1 MNIYVFQALNG
12 LSLGMVYF
20 LLSVGLSIIFGLLGF
35 VNFAH
40 GALFVVGAYAAMY
53 MSEVSSSFIVG
64 LLASFVIVGGL
75 GVVLERTLLR
85 RTYRMPH
92 EAQIL
97 LTVGLT
103 FILIEAVVLVFGPEP
118 QRIPVPDALNGVVMI
133 GPYPIPTYRAFIF
146 VFCGLVG
153 VLLWLLF
160 ERTLFG
166 ARVRAGNEKPEMLS
180 LLGTKVSKVYAL
192 AFALG
197 AGLAGLA
204 GGLAAPIRGA
214 DPSMGLEAIV
224 IAFVVVVLGGMGS
237 FSGPLIGGLIIG
249 VTQSMMSAVW
259 PEGARLTIF
268 LVMALILL
276 IRPRGLFGRA

>member
-12 LSLGMVYF
+12 LGLGMVYF

-53 MSEVSSSFIVG
+53 VTQATGSFIAG
-64 LLASFVIVGGL
+64 LAASFAAVALL
-75 GVVLERTLLR
+75 GAVMERFLLR

-97 LTVGLT
+97 LTLGLT
-103 FILIEAVVLVFGPEP
+103 FIITEAVVLAFGPEP
-118 QRIPVPDALNGVVMI
+118 QRVDVPASLAGVLMI
-133 GPYPIPTYRAFIF
+133 GPYPVPVYRAFIF
-146 VFCGLVG
+146 LFCACVGL
-153 VLLWLLF
+153 LLWLLF

-166 ARVRAGNEKPEMLS
+166 ARVRAGNERPEMLS
-180 LLGTKVSKVYAL
+180 LLGTRVSTVYAL

-204 GGLAAPIRGA
+204 GGLAAPLRGA
-214 DPSMGLEAIV
+214 DPSMGMEAVV

-237 FSGPLIGGLIIG
+237 FSGPLVGGLVIG
-249 VTQSMMSAVW
+249 VTQSMMSAIW
-259 PEGARLTIF
+259 PQGARLAIF
-268 LVMALILL
+268 LVMALVLL

>member
-1 MNIYVFQALNG
+1 VNIYVFQALNG
-12 LSLGMVYF
+12 LGLGMVYF

-40 GALFVVGAYAAMY
+40 GALFLVGAYSAMY
-53 MSEVSSSFIVG
+53 AMEASGSFVVG
-64 LLASFVIVGGL
+64 LLASFVVVGGV
-75 GVVLERTLLR
+75 GVALERSLLR

-103 FILIEAVVLVFGPEP
+103 FILTEAMVLAFGPEP
-118 QRIPVPDALNGVVMI
+118 QRVAVPDALSGVVMM
-133 GPYPIPTYRAFIF
+133 GAYPIPAYRAFIF
-146 VFCGLVG
+146 AFCAGIGL
-153 VLLWLLF
+153 LLWLLF

-166 ARVRAGNEKPEMLS
+166 ARVRAGNQNPEMLS
-180 LLGTKVSKVYAL
+180 LLGARVSRVYAL
-192 AFALG
+192 TFALG

-204 GGLAAPIRGA
+204 GGLAAPLRGA
-214 DPSMGLEAIV
+214 DPAMGMEAIV

-237 FSGPLIGGLIIG
+237 FSGPLVGGLIIG
-249 VTQSMMSAVW
+249 VTQSTMSAIW
-259 PEGARLTIF
+259 PEGARLMIF
-268 LVMALILL
+268 VAMALVLL

>member
-1 MNIYVFQALNG
+1 VNIYIFQALNG
-12 LSLGMVYF
+12 LGLGMVYF

-53 MSEVSSSFIVG
+53 MTQVTDSFVVG
-64 LLASFVIVGGL
+64 LVASFAVVAGL
-75 GVVLERTLLR
+75 GVVMERILLR

-97 LTVGLT
+97 LTVGVT
-103 FILIEAVVLVFGPEP
+103 FIITEAVVLAFGPEP
-118 QRIPVPDALNGVVMI
+118 QRVAVPEALSGVLMI
-133 GPYPIPTYRAFIF
+133 GPYPVPAYRAFIF
-146 VFCGLVG
+146 GFCAVIGA
-153 VLLWLLF
+153 LLWLLF

-180 LLGTKVSKVYAL
+180 LLGTQVSTVYAL

-214 DPSMGLEAIV
+214 DPAMGLEAIV

-237 FSGPLIGGLIIG
+237 FSGPLVGGLIIG
-249 VTQSMMSAVW
+249 VTQSMVSAIW

>member
-12 LSLGMVYF
+12 LGLGMVYF

-40 GALFVVGAYAAMY
+40 GALFVVGAYSAMA
-53 MSEVSSSFIVG
+53 VTQATGSFIAG
-64 LLASFVIVGGL
+64 LVASFAVVAAL
-75 GVVLERTLLR
+75 GALMERFLLR

-97 LTVGLT
+97 LTLGLT
-103 FILIEAVVLVFGPEP
+103 YVITESVVLAFGPEP
-118 QRIPVPDALNGVVMI
+118 QRVQVPESLSGVIMLGAYPV
-133 GPYPIPTYRAFIF
+133 PTYRAFIF
-146 VFCGLVG
+146 AFCACTGL
-153 VLLWLLF
+153 LLWLLF

-166 ARVRAGNEKPEMLS
+166 ARVRAGNERPEMLS
-180 LLGTKVSKVYAL
+180 LLGTRVSGVYAL

-204 GGLAAPIRGA
+204 GGLAAPLRGA
-214 DPSMGLEAIV
+214 DPSMGVEAVV

-237 FSGPLIGGLIIG
+237 FSGPLVGGLVIG
-249 VTQSMMSAVW
+249 VTQSMMSAIW

-268 LVMALILL
+268 LVMALVLL

>member
-12 LSLGMVYF
+12 LGLGMIYF

-40 GALFVVGAYAAMY
+40 GALFLVGAYTAMYTTQLSESFLLGLVASFVVVGA
-53 MSEVSSSFIVG
+53 
-64 LLASFVIVGGL
+64 L
-75 GVVLERTLLR
+75 GVFAERTLLR

-97 LTVGLT
+97 ITVGLT
-103 FILIEAVVLVFGPEP
+103 LILTEGIVQLFGPEP
-118 QRIPVPDALNGVVMI
+118 QRVPVPEMLDGMLML
-133 GPYPIPTYRAFIF
+133 GPYPIPLYRAFIF
-146 VFCGLVG
+146 VVCAMVG
-153 VLLWLLF
+153 MGLWLLF

-180 LLGTKVSKVYAL
+180 LLGTRVSTVYAL
-192 AFALG
+192 TFALG
-197 AGLAGLA
+197 SGLAGLA
-204 GGLAAPIRGA
+204 GGLAAPLRGA
-214 DPSMGLEAIV
+214 DPAMGLEAIV

-237 FSGPLIGGLIIG
+237 FSGPLVGGLIIG

-268 LVMALILL
+268 LVMAAILL
-276 IRPRGLFGRA
+276 VRPKGLFGRA

>member
-12 LSLGMVYF
+12 LGLGMVYF

-53 MSEVSSSFIVG
+53 VTQATGSFIAG
-64 LLASFVIVGGL
+64 LAASFAAVAAL
-75 GVVLERTLLR
+75 GAVMERFLLR

-97 LTVGLT
+97 LTLGLT
-103 FILIEAVVLVFGPEP
+103 FIITEAVVIAFGPEP
-118 QRIPVPDALNGVVMI
+118 QRVDVPAALSGVVMI
-133 GPYPIPTYRAFIF
+133 GAYPVPAYRAFIF
-146 VFCGLVG
+146 AFCACIGL
-153 VLLWLLF
+153 LLWLLF

-166 ARVRAGNEKPEMLS
+166 ARIRAGNERPEMLS
-180 LLGTKVSKVYAL
+180 LLGTRVSTVYAV

-204 GGLAAPIRGA
+204 GGLAAPLRGA
-214 DPSMGLEAIV
+214 DPSMGVEAVV

-237 FSGPLIGGLIIG
+237 FSGPLVGGLLVG
-249 VTQSMMSAVW
+249 VTQSMMCSIW
-259 PEGARLTIF
+259 PQGARLAIF
-268 LVMALILL
+268 LVMALVLL
-276 IRPRGLFGRA
+276 VRPRGLFGRA